1 MDLGTRKVFQKTK
14 GKTKAKSNLNTKAEK
29 IAVDRQSERRE
40 EFKETLNMNLID
52 KKLEFVLSS
61 WIN

>member
-14 GKTKAKSNLNTKAEK
+14 GKTKGKSNLNTKAEK

-40 EFKETLNMNLID
+40 EFKETLNINLID

-61 WIN
+61 

>member
-61 WIN
+61 